1 MCILKITC
9 THITNIRHINLITKF
24 IRRNIY
30 SDIKRILSVRISFRD
45 NFFPLPMF
53 RFDFSRNSV
62 FSKAQRNIQTDIL
75 FVVVE
80 KLEVLFKISFGY
92 FHCSREIL
100 SSKFNSL
107 LPD

>member
-1 MCILKITC
+1 VYPETTC
-9 THITNIRHINLITKF
+9 TTHVTNIRQINLITKF

-30 SDIKRILSVRISFRD
+30 SDIQQISFVRISFRD

-75 FVVVE
+75 FSFE
-80 KLEVLFKISFGY
+80 KLEALDISTVAGR
-92 FHCSREIL
+92 S
-100 SSKFNSL
+100 
-107 LPD
+107 